1 MNWGY
6 VLNAVTT
13 VSSGL
18 ILAAAMWAVNGM
30 SDGGD
35 AKRDLERYRPL
46 IEQIPLMKATQDIHS
61 KHLSDHEA
69 RIRDC
74 ERGRCPY
81 RGDRL

>member
-46 IEQIPLMKATQDIHS
+46 IEEIPLLKATQGIHTGTIA
-61 KHLSDHEA
+61 DHEG
-69 RIRDC
+69 RIRNC
-74 ERGRCPY
+74 ERGMCPY
-81 RGDRL
+81 RGDRQ